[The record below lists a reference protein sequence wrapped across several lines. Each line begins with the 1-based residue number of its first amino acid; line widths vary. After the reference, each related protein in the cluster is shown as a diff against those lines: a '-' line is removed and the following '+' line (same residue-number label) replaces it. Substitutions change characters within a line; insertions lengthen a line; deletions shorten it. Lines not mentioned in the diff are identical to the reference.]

1 LQQRLLRQYHRCPS
15 IRGASNL
22 TMPFLF
28 NGARKCQKY
37 ANTTT
42 GPAPVYAPNPPP
54 PPYALNTS
62 NTLNQQPQWA
72 TQPGPHGGLGCYMA
86 STVSLSAQQGA
97 TENPYRP
104 LQPQYTWSHPEPP
117 YITPSTTPAGGDLH
131 RKIDDKLGDVISLID
146 EEAFTGSARELAIS
160 IPDSPAPEYTEPY
173 YFSERDVRSQGNG
186 HARPKKQS
194 QCKQVNVFSKLDLY
208 LNSRLP
214 ASLPPLRVYIPT
226 YPLLCLAAQY
236 SASAYHSPQS
246 PSERKDFVSADNRA
260 GTKTMVIKSIPCD
273 DKNTVVFAIRGTSML
288 SMRDWG
294 INLSTDPVSPAG
306 FLDDQGNLCHS
317 GFLKVAKAM
326 ARPIATRLRQLLEEN
341 PNRTSCSLLI
351 TGHSAGGAVAS
362 LLYAHMLA
370 TTVQSDLNILTGCF
384 KRVHCITFGAPP
396 ISLLPLQKPDTADG
410 RLKKCLFH
418 SFINEG
424 DPVARAE
431 RTYIKSL
438 VDLLSRPVPQL
449 QPSKTTASPLTMLG
463 ASMSRL
469 DLSLNPKKNN
479 QPARPK
485 KQLVPTRK
493 MWWEVPPAT
502 FSNAGRLVVLRVPDG
517 GTDGDV
523 TACIVR
529 DEQLRQVMFGDP
541 LMHAMDLYAR
551 RIETLAVRAV
561 TGKTGVC

>member
-1 LQQRLLRQYHRCPS
+1 
-15 IRGASNL
+15 
-22 TMPFLF
+22 
-28 NGARKCQKY
+28 
-37 ANTTT
+37 
-42 GPAPVYAPNPPP
+42 
-54 PPYALNTS
+54 
-62 NTLNQQPQWA
+62 
-72 TQPGPHGGLGCYMA
+72 
-86 STVSLSAQQGA
+86 
-97 TENPYRP
+97 
-104 LQPQYTWSHPEPP
+104 
-117 YITPSTTPAGGDLH
+117 
-131 RKIDDKLGDVISLID
+131 
-146 EEAFTGSARELAIS
+146 
-160 IPDSPAPEYTEPY
+160 
-173 YFSERDVRSQGNG
+173 
-186 HARPKKQS
+186 
-194 QCKQVNVFSKLDLY
+194 
-208 LNSRLP
+208 
-214 ASLPPLRVYIPT
+214 
-226 YPLLCLAAQY
+226 
-236 SASAYHSPQS
+236 
-246 PSERKDFVSADNRA
+246 
-260 GTKTMVIKSIPCD
+260 MVIKSIPCD

-341 PNRTSCSLLI
+341 PSRTSCSLLI

-449 QPSKTTASPLTMLG
+449 QQQPAKTTVSPLNMLG

-469 DLSLNPKKNN
+469 DLSLNSNPKKKNN
-479 QPARPK
+479 HQPAKSK
-485 KQLVPTRK
+485 KQLLPTRK
-493 MWWEVPPAT
+493 MWWEVPSAT

-517 GTDGDV
+517 GTENDV

-529 DEQLRQVMFGDP
+529 DEQLRQVVFGDP

-561 TGKTGVC
+561 TGKMGAC